1 MDFIAVGKRI
11 KEAREREGLTQEELA
26 EYVDMSPTH
35 ISVIER
41 GKKGL
46 RLENLVRIANVL
58 GVSPDELLQ
67 DVANQAQVGVINEL
81 TGQIMQLPSE
91 QRTRVINAIK
101 AMIE

>member
-1 MDFIAVGKRI
+1 MDLVAVGKRI
-11 KEAREREGLTQEELA
+11 KAAREREGMTQEELA
-26 EYVDMSPTH
+26 EYVDMSATH

-67 DVANQAQVGVINEL
+67 DVANQAQIQAEDFYL
-81 TGQIMQLPSE
+81 GQ
-91 QRTRVINAIK
+91 A
-101 AMIE
+101 

>member
-26 EYVDMSPTH
+26 EYVDMSSAH

-67 DVANQAQVGVINEL
+67 DVANQAQIGVINEL
-81 TGQIMQLPSE
+81 TDQIMQLPPE
-91 QRTRVINAIK
+91 QRARVVNAIK